1 MKKAFLFIFLLFIM
15 IGFSQ
20 SKVYAK
26 YDTGHSDFEEIKFE
40 NKDSLLL
47 INISEQVKHDY
58 MKQVNKGFIGW
69 KVKTMVH
76 STNATYVGKTIFSR
90 FNNTDQ
96 TIDFNYSSSIKNT
109 EETSVVTEGSLSGS
123 VSGKGKALSG
133 GLEAEIRKKIGSVST
148 ITITEE
154 SNFKV
159 QIKPGR
165 KVSLVVK
172 GDAKVSNGVAKY
184 YFLGICFKKGSWE
197 IVDVMSEY
205 YELCEEII

>member
-1 MKKAFLFIFLLFIM
+1 MKKTYLMLFLCFIM
-15 IGFSQ
+15 IGFCQ

-26 YDTGHSDFEEIKFE
+26 YDTGHSDFEEIKFLD
-40 NKDSLLL
+40 KSALLL
-47 INISEQVKHDY
+47 IDMSEQIKYDY
-58 MKQVNKGFIGW
+58 MSKVNKGFIGW
-69 KVKTMVH
+69 KVKTMIH
-76 STNATYVGKTIFSR
+76 SSTATYIGKTIFSR
-90 FNNTDQ
+90 YNNTDQ
-96 TIDFNYSSSIKNT
+96 PIDFNYSSSIKNT
-109 EETSVVTEGSLSGS
+109 EETSIVTEGSLSGS
-123 VSGKGKALSG
+123 ISGKGKALSG

-165 KVSLVVK
+165 KVSLIVK

-197 IVDVMSEY
+197 IIDVMSEY